1 MVNRKRREHDARLW
15 LAVLVEGAPHAQLA
29 GRQIVGI
36 QTCLGNDVLQG
47 RGGHHAVDRDVA
59 SVGIGIEKVAHGSN
73 CFADLLFVK
82 QFSGGRC
89 AG

>member
-1 MVNRKRREHDARLW
+1 MVNRKRREHDTRLW
-15 LAVLVEGAPHAQLA
+15 LAVLVEGAPNAQLA

-36 QTCLGNDVLQG
+36 QTCLGNDVLQR
-47 RGGHHAVDRDVA
+47 RGGHDAVDRDVA
-59 SVGIGIEKVAHGSN
+59 VAGSGIGKVAHASN

-82 QFSGGRC
+82 HFSGARR